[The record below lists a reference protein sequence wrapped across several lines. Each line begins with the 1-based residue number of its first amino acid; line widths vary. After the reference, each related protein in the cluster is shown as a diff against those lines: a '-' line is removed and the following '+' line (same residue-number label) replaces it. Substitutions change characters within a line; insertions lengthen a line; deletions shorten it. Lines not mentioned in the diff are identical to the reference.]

1 MNPNTDPC
9 GIIDFLDTN
18 AENVDTVREKLK
30 KVLSAGILL
39 PQEVSCVEELMRRS

>member
-1 MNPNTDPC
+1 MNPNADSC
-9 GIIDFLDTN
+9 GTIEFLDTN
-18 AENVDTVREKLK
+18 AENNDIVREKLK